1 MAEEPLV
8 KEALT
13 EQMIA
18 AGSELTR
25 ALDRAGWLL
34 AGALWI
40 FDPEN
45 NEWQLVLASP
55 MVRGEGPRAA
65 YARVA
70 EALRALKS
78 PLPLENI
85 AVVDPDDSRIR
96 LLASVY
102 PSNQDIEGRRFTR
115 GAISGHV
122 IDDAYIY
129 RLHPVAPAA

>member
-13 EQMIA
+13 EQMIS

-25 ALDRAGWLL
+25 ALDRAGWPL
-34 AGALWI
+34 AGALWL

-45 NEWQLVLASP
+45 NEWQLLLASTS
-55 MVRGEGPRAA
+55 VRGEGPRAA

-70 EALRALKS
+70 EALRSLNS
-78 PLPLENI
+78 PLPLESI
-85 AVVDPDDSRIR
+85 AVVDPADTRIR

-102 PSNQDIEGRRFTR
+102 PSNLNVEGRRFSR
-115 GAISGHV
+115 SAIGGHV